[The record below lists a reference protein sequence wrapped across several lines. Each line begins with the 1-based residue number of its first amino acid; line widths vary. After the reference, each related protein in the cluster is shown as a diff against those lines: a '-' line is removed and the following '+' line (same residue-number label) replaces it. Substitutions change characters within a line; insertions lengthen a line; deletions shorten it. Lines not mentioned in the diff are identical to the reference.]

1 MKRVQPRWV
10 VLGCFAA
17 LVGIYLMLPTLIVI
31 PMSLNRSSVLGVF
44 GDEWTLDWFAEI
56 ASDPAWGRTALTSLQ
71 VAVGTVLLATTVG
84 TAAALG
90 LQRVGARWRLP
101 ITAVLVSPMIIPP
114 VIIGIGTYVL
124 FLRWYL
130 EGSVLGLILAHSV
143 LALPFVAV
151 TVTATLSQLDPV
163 YDRAAASL
171 GAGPWTRFRRV
182 TLPLIAPGMLAGA
195 LFAFVMSWDEVVVS
209 IFLTDAQTRTL
220 PVFMWTQ
227 VRTQL
232 TPTLA
237 AVGVFLTLLS
247 IVALISMR
255 RLQKGPTHA

>member
-1 MKRVQPRWV
+1 MKRVQVRWV
-10 VLGCFAA
+10 LLGAFAA
-17 LVGIYLMLPTLIVI
+17 VVGVYLMVPTLIVV
-31 PMSLNRSSVLGVF
+31 PMSFNASSVLGVF
-44 GDEWTLDWFAEI
+44 GDGWTLDWFAQIFSER
-56 ASDPAWGRTALTSLQ
+56 DWGRTALTSLQ
-71 VAVGTVLLATTVG
+71 VAVGTVVLATSVG

-90 LQRVGARWRLP
+90 LQKVAAKWRLP
-101 ITAVLVSPMIIPP
+101 ITALIVSPMIIPP

-130 EGSVLGLILAHSV
+130 DGSVLGLILAHSV
-143 LALPFVAV
+143 LTLPFVVV

-163 YDRAAASL
+163 YERAAASL

-182 TLPLIAPGMLAGA
+182 TLPLIAPGMFAGA

-237 AVGVFLTLLS
+237 AVGVFLTVLS
-247 IVALISMR
+247 IVALVSMR
-255 RLQKGPTHA
+255 RLQKGNDR

>member
-1 MKRVQPRWV
+1 MSKVQLRWV
-10 VLGCFAA
+10 LLGIFAA
-17 LVGIYLMLPTLIVI
+17 LVGVYLMLPTLIVI
-31 PMSLNRSSVLGVF
+31 PMSLNASSVLGVF
-44 GDEWTLDWFAEI
+44 GDGWTTKWFEEI
-56 ASDPAWGRTALTSLQ
+56 FSDPKWGSSAFTSLQ
-71 VAVGTVLLATTVG
+71 VAVGTVLLATSIG

-90 LQRVGARWRLP
+90 LQRVRAAWRLP
-101 ITAVLVSPMIIPP
+101 ITALIVSPMIIPP

-124 FLRWYL
+124 YLKWYL
-130 EGSVLGLILAHSV
+130 DGSVPGLIIAHSV
-143 LALPFVAV
+143 LALPFVVV

-163 YDRAAASL
+163 YERAAASL
-171 GAGPWTRFRRV
+171 GAAPWTRFRRI

-209 IFLTDAQTRTL
+209 IFLTNAETRTL

-237 AVGVFLTLLS
+237 AVGVFLTVLS
-247 IVALISMR
+247 VVALISMR
-255 RLQKGPTHA
+255 RLQKGNDS

>member
-1 MKRVQPRWV
+1 MKRVQVRWV
-10 VLGCFAA
+10 LLGAFAA
-17 LVGIYLMLPTLIVI
+17 IVGVYLMVPTLIVV
-31 PMSLNRSSVLGVF
+31 PMSFNASSVLGVF
-44 GDEWTLDWFAEI
+44 GDGWTLDWFAQIFSER
-56 ASDPAWGRTALTSLQ
+56 DWGRTALTSLQ
-71 VAVGTVLLATTVG
+71 VAVGTVVLATSVG

-90 LQRVGARWRLP
+90 LQKVAAKWRLP
-101 ITAVLVSPMIIPP
+101 ITALIVSPMIIPP

-130 EGSVLGLILAHSV
+130 DGSVLGLILAHSV
-143 LALPFVAV
+143 LTLPFVVV

-163 YDRAAASL
+163 YERAAASL

-182 TLPLIAPGMLAGA
+182 TLPLIAPGMFAGA

-237 AVGVFLTLLS
+237 AVGVFLTVLS
-247 IVALISMR
+247 IVALVSMR
-255 RLQKGPTHA
+255 RLQKGNDR

>member
-1 MKRVQPRWV
+1 MKKLQLRWV
-10 VLGCFAA
+10 LLTAFAVL
-17 LVGIYLMLPTLIVI
+17 VSVYLMLPTLIVI
-31 PMSLNRSSVLGVF
+31 PMSLNTSSVLGVF
-44 GDEWTLDWFAEI
+44 TEGWTLKWFEEI
-56 ASDPAWGRTALTSLQ
+56 VTNKEWGSTAFTSLQ
-71 VAVGTVLLATTVG
+71 VALGTVLLATTIG

-90 LQRVGARWRLP
+90 LQRVRPSFRLP
-101 ITAVLVSPMIIPP
+101 ITALIVSPMIIPP

-124 FLRWYL
+124 FLRMYI
-130 EGSVLGLILAHSV
+130 EGTVLGLILAHTV
-143 LALPFVAV
+143 LTIPFVVV
-151 TVTATLSQLDPV
+151 TVTATLAQLDPV

-182 TLPLIAPGMLAGA
+182 TLPLIAPGMSAGA

-237 AVGVFLTLLS
+237 AVGVFLTILS
-247 IVALISMR
+247 VIALVSMR
-255 RLQKGPTHA
+255 RLQKGTK

>member
-1 MKRVQPRWV
+1 MSRIRLRWV
-10 VLGCFAA
+10 LLGAFAA
-17 LVGIYLMLPTLIVI
+17 LVAAYLMLPTLIVI
-31 PMSLNRSSVLGVF
+31 PMSLNDSSVLGVF
-44 GDEWTLDWFAEI
+44 AETWSLRWFEEI
-56 ASDPAWGRTALTSLQ
+56 LTDRSWGATALVSLQ
-71 VAVGTVLLATTVG
+71 VAVGTLILATSVG

-90 LQRVGARWRLP
+90 LQRVSARWRLP
-101 ITAVLVSPMIIPP
+101 ITAVIVSPMIIPP

-130 EGSVLGLILAHSV
+130 DGSVLGLILAHSV
-143 LALPFVAV
+143 LALPFVVV

-163 YDRAAASL
+163 YERAAASL
-171 GAGPWTRFRRV
+171 GASPWTRFRRV
-182 TLPLIAPGMLAGA
+182 TLPLIAPGMFAGA

-232 TPTLA
+232 TPALA
-237 AVGVFLTLLS
+237 AVGVFLTVLS
-247 IVALISMR
+247 IVALVSMR
-255 RLQKGPTHA
+255 RLQKGND

>member
-1 MKRVQPRWV
+1 MRRLQPRWIL
-10 VLGCFAA
+10 LGACAVAVA
-17 LVGIYLMLPTLIVI
+17 LYLMLPTLIVI
-31 PMSLNRSSVLGVF
+31 PMSLNESSVLGVF
-44 GDEWTLDWFAEI
+44 RDGWTLKWFGEI
-56 ASDPAWGRTALTSLQ
+56 FTDRNWGRTAWVSLQ
-71 VAVGTVLLATTVG
+71 VAVGTVLLATSVG

-90 LQRVGARWRLP
+90 MRRLSPKWRLP
-101 ITAVLVSPMIIPP
+101 ITGLIVSPMIIPP

-130 EGSVLGLILAHSV
+130 EGSILGLVLAHSV
-143 LALPFVAV
+143 LALPFVVV

-163 YDRAAASL
+163 YERAAASL
-171 GAGPWTRFRRV
+171 GAGPWTAFRRI
-182 TLPLIAPGMLAGA
+182 TLPLIAPGMFAGA

-247 IVALISMR
+247 IVALVSMR
-255 RLQKGPTHA
+255 KLQKGTD

>member
-1 MKRVQPRWV
+1 MRKLQLRWAVLTAFV
-10 VLGCFAA
+10 VL
-17 LVGIYLMLPTLIVI
+17 VGAYLMLPTLIVI
-31 PMSLNRSSVLGVF
+31 PMSLNTSSVLGVF
-44 GDEWTLDWFAEI
+44 SDGWTLDWFAELWK
-56 ASDPAWGRTALTSLQ
+56 DPQWGSAAFTSLQ
-71 VAVGTVLLATTVG
+71 VAVGTVVFATSIG

-90 LQRVGARWRLP
+90 LQRAPAKWRLP
-101 ITAVLVSPMIIPP
+101 ITAVIVSPMIIPP

-124 FLRWYL
+124 FLRMYI
-130 EGSVLGLILAHSV
+130 EGTVIGLVIAHTVLT
-143 LALPFVAV
+143 LPFVVV
-151 TVTATLSQLDPV
+151 TVTATLAQLDPV

-182 TLPLIAPGMLAGA
+182 TLPLIAPGMFAGA

-237 AVGVFLTLLS
+237 AVGVFLTVLS
-247 IVALISMR
+247 MIALVSMR
-255 RLQKGPTHA
+255 RLQKGND

>member
-1 MKRVQPRWV
+1 MKRVQLRWV
-10 VLGCFAA
+10 LLGAFAA
-17 LVGIYLMLPTLIVI
+17 LVGVYLMLPTLIVV
-31 PMSLNRSSVLGVF
+31 PMSLNASSVLGVF
-44 GDEWTLDWFAEI
+44 GEGWTLGWFGEI
-56 ASDPAWGRTALTSLQ
+56 FSDPSWGRASLTSLQ
-71 VAVGTVLLATTVG
+71 VAVGTVVLATSVG

-90 LQRVGARWRLP
+90 LQRVAARWRLP
-101 ITAVLVSPMIIPP
+101 ITALIVSPMIIPP

-124 FLRWYL
+124 FLKWYL
-130 EGSVLGLILAHSV
+130 DGSVIGLILAHSV
-143 LALPFVAV
+143 LALPFVVV

-163 YDRAAASL
+163 YERAAASL

-182 TLPLIAPGMLAGA
+182 TLPLIAPGMFAGA

-209 IFLTDAQTRTL
+209 IFLTDSQTRTL

-237 AVGVFLTLLS
+237 AVGVFLTVLS
-247 IVALISMR
+247 IVALVSMR
-255 RLQKGPTHA
+255 RLQKGND

>member
-1 MKRVQPRWV
+1 MKRVQVRWV
-10 VLGCFAA
+10 LLGAFAA
-17 LVGIYLMLPTLIVI
+17 IVGVYLMVPTLIVV
-31 PMSLNRSSVLGVF
+31 PMSFNASSVLGVF
-44 GDEWTLDWFAEI
+44 GDGWTLDWFAQIFSER
-56 ASDPAWGRTALTSLQ
+56 DWGRTALTSLQ
-71 VAVGTVLLATTVG
+71 VAVGTVMLATSVG

-90 LQRVGARWRLP
+90 LQKVAAKWRLP
-101 ITAVLVSPMIIPP
+101 ITALIVSPMIIPP

-130 EGSVLGLILAHSV
+130 DGSVLGLILAHSV
-143 LALPFVAV
+143 LTLPFVVV

-163 YDRAAASL
+163 YERAAASL

-182 TLPLIAPGMLAGA
+182 TLPLIAPGMFAGA

-237 AVGVFLTLLS
+237 AVGVFLTVLS
-247 IVALISMR
+247 IVALVSMR
-255 RLQKGPTHA
+255 RLQKGNDR

>member
-1 MKRVQPRWV
+1 MKTVSARWV
-10 VLGCFAA
+10 ALGAGA
-17 LVGIYLMLPTLIVI
+17 TLVGLYLMLPTLTVI
-31 PMSLNRSSVLGVF
+31 PMSVNASSILGVF
-44 GDEWTLDWFAEI
+44 GDSWTLRWFEEI
-56 ASDPAWGRTALTSLQ
+56 FTDRDWGRTAFTSLQ
-71 VAVGTVLLATTVG
+71 VALGTVVLATSTG

-90 LQRVGARWRLP
+90 LQRVSSRLRAP
-101 ITAVLVSPMIIPP
+101 MMALIVSPMIIPP

-130 EGSVLGLILAHSV
+130 DGSILGLILAHSV
-143 LALPFVAV
+143 LALPFVV
-151 TVTATLSQLDPV
+151 VSVSATLAQLDPV
-163 YDRAAASL
+163 YERAAASL

-182 TLPLIAPGMLAGA
+182 TLPLVAPGVFAGA

-232 TPTLA
+232 TPALA
-237 AVGVFLTLLS
+237 AVGVFLTALS
-247 IVALISMR
+247 VIALVSMR
-255 RLQKGPTHA
+255 RLQKGQND

>member
-1 MKRVQPRWV
+1 MKRIHARWV
-10 VLGCFAA
+10 LLGVFAA
-17 LVGIYLMLPTLIVI
+17 LVGVYLMLPTLIVI
-31 PMSLNRSSVLGVF
+31 PMSLNASSVLGVF
-44 GDEWTLDWFAEI
+44 GEGWTLDWFSQILTEP
-56 ASDPAWGRTALTSLQ
+56 SWGRTALTSLQ
-71 VAVGTVLLATTVG
+71 VALGTVALATAIG

-90 LQRVGARWRLP
+90 LQRVSARWRLP
-101 ITAVLVSPMIIPP
+101 ITAVIVSPMIIPP

-124 FLRWYL
+124 YLKWYL
-130 EGSVLGLILAHSV
+130 DGSVIGLIFAHTV
-143 LALPFVAV
+143 LALPFVVV

-182 TLPLIAPGMLAGA
+182 TLPLIAPGMFAGA

-237 AVGVFLTLLS
+237 AVGVFLTVLS
-247 IVALISMR
+247 IVALVSMR
-255 RLQKGPTHA
+255 RLQKGND

>member
-10 VLGCFAA
+10 ILTVLAV
-17 LVGIYLMLPTLIVI
+17 LVAIYLMLPTLIVF
-31 PMSLNRSSVLGVF
+31 PMAFNSSSVLGVF
-44 GDEWTLDWFAEI
+44 TEGWSLRWFEEV
-56 ASDPAWGRTALTSLQ
+56 ASDPSWRRTAFTSLQ
-71 VAVGTVLLATTVG
+71 VAVGTVVVATSVG

-90 LQRVGARWRLP
+90 LQKVQAKWRLP

-124 FLRWYL
+124 FLRMYI
-130 EGSVLGLILAHSV
+130 EGTVLGLVIAHSI
-143 LALPFVAV
+143 LTLPFVVV
-151 TVTATLSQLDPV
+151 TVTATLTQLDPV
-163 YDRAAASL
+163 FDRAAASL
-171 GAGPWTRFRRV
+171 GAAPWTRFRRV

-209 IFLTDAQTRTL
+209 IFLTNAEVRTL

-237 AVGVFLTLLS
+237 AVGVFLTILS
-247 IVALISMR
+247 IIALVSMR
-255 RLQKGPTHA
+255 RLQKGQDS

>member
-10 VLGCFAA
+10 ALGIFAA
-17 LVGIYLMLPTLIVI
+17 LVAIYLMLPTLVVI
-31 PMSLNRSSVLGVF
+31 PMSLNASSVLGVF
-44 GDEWTLDWFAEI
+44 GDGWTLKWFGEI
-56 ASDPAWGRTALTSLQ
+56 FSDRAWGRTAFTSLQ
-71 VAVGTVLLATTVG
+71 VAVGTVVLATIIG

-90 LQRVGARWRLP
+90 LQRVAPKWKLP
-101 ITAVLVSPMIIPP
+101 ITALIVSPMIIPP

-124 FLRWYL
+124 YLKWYL
-130 EGSVLGLILAHSV
+130 DGSIIGLILAHTV
-143 LALPFVAV
+143 LALPFVVV

-163 YDRAAASL
+163 YERAAASL
-171 GAGPWTRFRRV
+171 GAGPLTRFRRV
-182 TLPLIAPGMLAGA
+182 TLPLIAPGMSAGA

-209 IFLTDAQTRTL
+209 VFLTDAQTRTL

-237 AVGVFLTLLS
+237 AVGVFLTVLS
-247 IVALISMR
+247 IVALVSMR
-255 RLQKGPTHA
+255 RLQKGND

>member
-1 MKRVQPRWV
+1 MKRILIRWV
-10 VLGCFAA
+10 VLGVFAA
-17 LVGIYLMLPTLIVI
+17 LVGVYLLLPTLVVI
-31 PMSLNRSSVLGVF
+31 PMALNSSSVLGVF
-44 GDEWTLDWFAEI
+44 GDGWTLAWFQEI
-56 ASDPAWGRTALTSLQ
+56 LANPNWGSAALTSLQ
-71 VAVGTVLLATTVG
+71 VAVGTVVLATSIG

-90 LQRVGARWRLP
+90 LQRVAAKWRLP
-101 ITAVLVSPMIIPP
+101 ITAAIVSPMIIPP

-130 EGSVLGLILAHSV
+130 EGSIIGLILAHTV
-143 LALPFVAV
+143 LALPFVVV

-163 YDRAAASL
+163 YERAAASL
-171 GAGPWTRFRRV
+171 GAGPWTRFRRI
-182 TLPLIAPGMLAGA
+182 TLPLVAPGMFAGA
-195 LFAFVMSWDEVVVS
+195 LFAFVTSWDEVVVS

-237 AVGVFLTLLS
+237 AVGVFLTVLS
-247 IVALISMR
+247 IVALVSMR
-255 RLQKGPTHA
+255 RLQKGND

>member
-1 MKRVQPRWV
+1 MRRRVQPRWV
-10 VLGCFAA
+10 LLGVVAA
-17 LVGIYLMLPTLIVI
+17 LIGVYLMLPTLIVI
-31 PMSLNRSSVLGVF
+31 PMSLNASSVLGVF
-44 GDEWTLDWFAEI
+44 GDGWTLDWFAEI
-56 ASDPAWGRTALTSLQ
+56 FTNRGWAETALTSLQ
-71 VAVGTVLLATTVG
+71 VGLGTTVLATSVG

-90 LQRVGARWRLP
+90 LQRVAARWRLP
-101 ITAVLVSPMIIPP
+101 ITALIVSPMIIPP

-130 EGSVLGLILAHSV
+130 DGSVLGLTLAHSV
-143 LALPFVAV
+143 LALPFVVV
-151 TVTATLSQLDPV
+151 TVSATLSQLDPV
-163 YDRAAASL
+163 YERAAASL
-171 GAGPWTRFRRV
+171 GASPWTRFRRV
-182 TLPLIAPGMLAGA
+182 TLPLIAPGMFAGA
-195 LFAFVMSWDEVVVS
+195 LFAFVTSWDEVVVS

-247 IVALISMR
+247 ILALVSMR
-255 RLQKGPTHA
+255 RLQKGND

>member
-1 MKRVQPRWV
+1 MRRIPLRWLF
-10 VLGCFAA
+10 LGAFAA
-17 LVGIYLMLPTLIVI
+17 LVGVYLMLPTLIVI
-31 PMSLNRSSVLGVF
+31 PMSLNASSVLGVF
-44 GDEWTLDWFAEI
+44 GDGWTLAWFEQI
-56 ASDPAWGRTALTSLQ
+56 ISDRNWGRTAFTSLQ
-71 VAVGTVLLATTVG
+71 VALGTVVLATSIG

-90 LQRVGARWRLP
+90 LQRVAARWRLP
-101 ITAVLVSPMIIPP
+101 ITAVIVSPMIIPP

-124 FLRWYL
+124 YLKWYL
-130 EGSVLGLILAHSV
+130 DGSVIGLILAHSV
-143 LALPFVAV
+143 LALPFVVV

-182 TLPLIAPGMLAGA
+182 TVPLIAPGMFAGA

-209 IFLTDAQTRTL
+209 IFLTDAQSRTL

-227 VRTQL
+227 IRTQL

-237 AVGVFLTLLS
+237 AVGVFLTVLS
-247 IVALISMR
+247 IVALVSMR
-255 RLQKGPTHA
+255 RLQKGND